1 MNWDAI
7 SFDWNQARAF
17 LATAEAGS
25 FSAAARSLG
34 LTQPTLGRQVAG
46 LEQALGVT
54 LFQRAGRTLALTQSG
69 LELADHVRAMGEAAS
84 LISLAASGQSQT
96 IEGQVS
102 ITASDAMAAYRLPEF
117 LLRLRDAAPGIE
129 VEVVASND
137 LRDLRRREA
146 DIAIRHQRPTHPD
159 LIAKLTR
166 ETSAHLFA
174 STAYLDR
181 HGRPT
186 APEDLSDATFIGFD
200 RSGRLLEG
208 LNARGLALTKSN
220 FKLISEN
227 GVVSWEMVKQGLGIG
242 VMIREVADL
251 TPEVEQILP
260 DFAPIQVP
268 IWLAT
273 HRELHTSRR
282 IRLVFDLLSEFLS

>member
-7 SFDWNQARAF
+7 AFDWNQARAF

-54 LFQRAGRTLALTQSG
+54 LFQRSGRTLTLTRSG
-69 LELADHVRAMGEAAS
+69 LELADHVSAMGEAAS
-84 LISLAASGQSQT
+84 LISLAALGQSQT

-102 ITASDAMAAYRLPEF
+102 ITASDAMAAYCLPKL
-117 LLRLRDAAPGIE
+117 LLRLRAAAPGIE

-146 DIAIRHQRPTHPD
+146 DIAIRHQRPAQPD
-159 LIAKLTR
+159 LIAKLVR
-166 ETSAHLFA
+166 ETSAHLYA
-174 STAYLDR
+174 ATAYLDR
-181 HGRPT
+181 HGRPAT
-186 APEDLSDATFIGFD
+186 SEDLSDATFIGFD
-200 RSGRLLEG
+200 RTGRLLEG
-208 LNARGLALTKSN
+208 LNARGLALTKNN

-242 VMIREVADL
+242 VMIRDVADL

-260 DFAPIQVP
+260 DFPAIPVP

-282 IRLVFDLLSEFLS
+282 IRLVYDLLADFFG